1 MRRVIVAAALIASG
15 AVFAADFA
23 KDRLDPPRAAYPIL
37 GVVPPA
43 ARGAERG
50 DDALK
55 PAATLRFRLA
65 DDADADVTYDGRW
78 RLPEAFGYHPA
89 TLDSTEPDPA
99 AAGGSRFRDESPP
112 REGRT
117 VPRVQF

>member
-23 KDRLDPPRAAYPIL
+23 KDRLDPPRAASPIL
-37 GVVPPA
+37 GVVAPA
-43 ARGAERG
+43 ARGAQHG
-50 DDALK
+50 DDTLK

-65 DDADADVTYDGRW
+65 DDADADMTYDPRW
-78 RLPEAFGYHPA
+78 RVPEAFGYHPA
-89 TLDSTEPDPA
+89 TFDSAEPDPA

-112 REGRT
+112 REGRSM
-117 VPRVQF
+117 PRVQF